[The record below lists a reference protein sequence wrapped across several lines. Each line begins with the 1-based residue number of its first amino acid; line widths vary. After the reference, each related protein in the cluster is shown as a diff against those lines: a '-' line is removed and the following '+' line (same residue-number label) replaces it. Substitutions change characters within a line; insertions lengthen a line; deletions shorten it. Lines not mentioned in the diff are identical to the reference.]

1 MNRDW
6 KKWAIAA
13 LIRAI
18 RTFAQS
24 MVAMIGVGAAFNEV
38 DWLKALS
45 VSGVAFVLSILTSL
59 ATGLPEAE
67 DEPEAEEEQEA
78 DTEKGQKKEEEPKP
92 VERQVRIFTSRKD
105 IVTAGEMIVLTSE
118 LIGFDNVVVN
128 YQWQVDRGDGAGW
141 VNVDGATRGKHT
153 FIANKET
160 IMYSWRLIVTT
171 DD

>member
-24 MVAMIGVGAAFNEV
+24 MVAMIGVGAAFNEI

-67 DEPEAEEEQEA
+67 DEPEEKPPAE
-78 DTEKGQKKEEEPKP
+78 
-92 VERQVRIFTSRKD
+92 
-105 IVTAGEMIVLTSE
+105 
-118 LIGFDNVVVN
+118 
-128 YQWQVDRGDGAGW
+128 DGG
-141 VNVDGATRGKHT
+141 NG
-153 FIANKET
+153 
-160 IMYSWRLIVTT
+160 
-171 DD
+171 